1 MKNHL
6 SAASACFELY
16 PLRFRFIAREPI
28 YLPAGESAN
37 LLRGGFGK
45 ALRRGNPDAYTRYFS
60 PSSSQGPSGL
70 RDLPRP
76 FVFRVAHLDG
86 ARFAPGEPFEI
97 GLNLFEIRE
106 RPIEIFRDALCA
118 MLRAQFAGVEGAQIL
133 RLPLTAGPAIERVRV
148 RFITPTE
155 LKGADHPDFGV
166 LFARIRDRV
175 STLRALF
182 GAGPLDID
190 FKAMGERAQSVR
202 MIRSDLRHVDAERVS
217 RSTGQ
222 RHPLGG
228 FIGVAEYEGELA
240 EFVPYLEAARWTGV
254 GRQTVWGKGEIGW
267 EEMTD
272 DKNRSSVPR
281 GTRSESERWVLN
293 ILKNNSS
300 AAGCTS
306 RPASRAPR

>member
-1 MKNHL
+1 MLQLVPDDSMKNHL
-6 SAASACFELY
+6 GAASGCFELY
-16 PLRFRFIAREPI
+16 PLRFHFVAREPI

-86 ARFAPGEPFEI
+86 ARFAPGDPFEI
-97 GLNLFEIRE
+97 ALNLFEIHERFEIRE
-106 RPIEIFRDALCA
+106 RPIDIFRDALCA
-118 MLRAQFAGVEGAQIL
+118 MLRAQSAGVEGAQLL
-133 RLPLTAGPAIERVRV
+133 RIPLAAGPAIERVRV

-155 LKGADHPDFGV
+155 LKRADHPDFGV

-190 FKAMGERAQSVR
+190 FKDMGERAQRVR
-202 MIRSDLRHVDAERVS
+202 MIRSDLRHVDVERVS

-228 FIGVAEYEGELA
+228 FIGVADYEGELA

-254 GRQTVWGKGEIGW
+254 GRQTVWGKGEIAW
-267 EEMTD
+267 EEIT
-272 DKNRSSVPR
+272 V
-281 GTRSESERWVLN
+281 
-293 ILKNNSS
+293 
-300 AAGCTS
+300 
-306 RPASRAPR
+306 